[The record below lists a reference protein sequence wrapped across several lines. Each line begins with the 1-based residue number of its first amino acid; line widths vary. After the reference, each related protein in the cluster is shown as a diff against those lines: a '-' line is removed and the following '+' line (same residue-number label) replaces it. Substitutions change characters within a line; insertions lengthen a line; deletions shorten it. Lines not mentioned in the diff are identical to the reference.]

1 MHCALHQLQQFL
13 CQVIHV
19 MRLGRELAPG
29 EIAALFGLPGD
40 ADLGEMSGSKVK
52 QCLGNCMHIS
62 DIGNTFAMGILAS
75 LGSL

>member
-1 MHCALHQLQQFL
+1 
-13 CQVIHV
+13 

-62 DIGNTFAMGILAS
+62 DIGNTWKQLLIRRESHPALSISEAR
-75 LGSL
+75 

>member
-1 MHCALHQLQQFL
+1 MHCAVHQLQQFL

-29 EIAALFGLPGD
+29 EIAALFGLCVD

-52 QCLGNCMHIS
+52 QIS

-75 LGSL
+75 LGCL